1 MKLMNVI
8 KEFNVQ
14 LWIFLY
20 CASNLHK
27 QHPSCVFLAPRGGG
41 VAFPCLAAL
50 MDFRLDLLSLQGL
63 GVQDV
68 TTTIFAL
75 KCRVFKEKK
84 LLAKPNC
91 SLYFSSRASL

>member
-20 CASNLHK
+20 CAVNLHK
-27 QHPSCVFLAPRGGG
+27 QHPSCVFLAPGGGG
-41 VAFPCLAAL
+41 VVFLCLTAI

-75 KCRVFKEKK
+75 KCHVFKKEK

-91 SLYFSSRASL
+91 SLYFSSCASL

>member
-1 MKLMNVI
+1 MFSYGFFCIVPVTCTNSIHL
-8 KEFNVQ
+8 
-14 LWIFLY
+14 
-20 CASNLHK
+20 
-27 QHPSCVFLAPRGGG
+27 CVFLAPGGGG
-41 VAFPCLAAL
+41 VVFPCLTAI

-75 KCRVFKEKK
+75 KCHVFKEKK

>member
-27 QHPSCVFLAPRGGG
+27 QHPSCVFLAPGGGG

>member
-27 QHPSCVFLAPRGGG
+27 QHPSCVFLAPGGGG
-41 VAFPCLAAL
+41 VAFPCLAAI

-68 TTTIFAL
+68 TTTIF
-75 KCRVFKEKK
+75 FF
-84 LLAKPNC
+84 C
-91 SLYFSSRASL
+91 SELSCI